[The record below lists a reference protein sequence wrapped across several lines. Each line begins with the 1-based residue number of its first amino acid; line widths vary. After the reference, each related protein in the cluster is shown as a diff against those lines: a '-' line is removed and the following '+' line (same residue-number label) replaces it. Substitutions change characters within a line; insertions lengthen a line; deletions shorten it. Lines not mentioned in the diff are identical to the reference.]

1 LLNLPNTVEALDELV
16 KKDVVQLFEKYKV
29 LNARELRARY
39 EVAVETYVK
48 TINVEAHLMVLM
60 ANRYVVPSVVRYQRE
75 LAESV
80 AAVNAAGGSSREAK
94 KLLQRIAGLTD
105 DVRSRTERL
114 AAVLN
119 HHSSD
124 TRKHARYMRDSV
136 VPAMAALRESV
147 DQVEP
152 LMPHEVWPLPT
163 YREMLFVK

>member
-1 LLNLPNTVEALDELV
+1 
-16 KKDVVQLFEKYKV
+16 
-29 LNARELRARY
+29 
-39 EVAVETYVK
+39 
-48 TINVEAHLMVLM
+48 
-60 ANRYVVPSVVRYQRE
+60 
-75 LAESV
+75 
-80 AAVNAAGGSSREAK
+80 VNAVGGSSREAK